1 MKYKI
6 HVDQEAA
13 REEAEHLES
22 LIIEAKDEDEA
33 DSKAQ
38 EIIKKHQYGGPYY
51 AMRELDEKGEMI
63 FDA

>member
-6 HVDQEAA
+6 HVDQEAD

-38 EIIKKHQYGGPYY
+38 EIIKKHQYGGP
-51 AMRELDEKGEMI
+51 
-63 FDA
+63 